1 MKTGLLASAVVLGMA
16 LALPMGA
23 SAADTD
29 SSSASSAATEAD
41 KSASV
46 TVSPGNLQIATD
58 GGMLKAPSFQFTAN
72 VGGAAGTKDGNQ
84 TVDKSGNATSDTYTG
99 TDLGVD
105 DETGSGDGWQVTAEL
120 GKFISKDDS
129 DKTLGATLTIPATT
143 VGSTTTTDK
152 ELTAGGTGQVVF
164 QTDTDHTGMGEST
177 ADLSGTTLALPT
189 NAYAGTYV
197 ASLKYTLT
205 SGPTA

>member
-1 MKTGLLASAVVLGMA
+1 MKMKTGLLASAVVLGMA

-29 SSSASSAATEAD
+29 SGDSAT

-46 TVSPGNLQIATD
+46 DVTAGSLLFTKD
-58 GGMLKAPSFQFTAN
+58 GGMQMAPSFQFKAN
-72 VGGAAGTKDGNQ
+72 VGDTNGTKNGNQ
-84 TVDKSGNATSDTYTG
+84 TVDTSNKATSDTYTG

-120 GKFISKDDS
+120 GEFKSTDGS
-129 DKTLGATLTIPATT
+129 DKTLGATLTMPATT
-143 VGSTTTTDK
+143 VGSTTSTPK
-152 ELTAGGTGQVVF
+152 ELTAGGAGQVVF

-197 ASLKYTLT
+197 ATLKYTLT
-205 SGPTA
+205 SGPDSTTA